1 MKSVLQKFGGALYTP
16 VLFTAFAGIMA
27 GLSIVF
33 KDANIMGSMASEGT
47 LWYSL
52 WYIIGEGA
60 WTIFRQMPLIFVVG
74 MPIALAK
81 KTPARAS
88 MEALLCFLTYNYYIN
103 TILTLY
109 GPRFG
114 VDLETSAGIT
124 QIAGITTFDMSIL
137 GAIIIALLTVYIHD
151 KFFDK
156 ELPEFIGTF
165 SGSVC
170 VYVIMFF
177 LLIPVALATVVIWP
191 KIQQIILSG
200 QNLILNTGTVGVGIY
215 TFLERFL
222 VPTGLHHLVYQP
234 FEYGDLVVAGGA
246 KAAWI
251 GTIEAARMGGAT
263 LASIFPAGG
272 YLMFGN
278 AKVFGTLG
286 MSLAFYATSKPEKR
300 KRTLG
305 LLIPITLTAILV
317 GVTEPFEFTFIF
329 IAPVLFF
336 IHAVL
341 AGIMSSIMFAL
352 GVAGDFGSGLINFAT
367 MNWLPLFKTHGGT
380 YLIQILIGL
389 SFTAVYFLVF
399 KFAIQKM
406 NLKTPGREEGEE
418 IKFYSK
424 KDAKNK
430 KDTKASDNEIGQDI
444 EGLLTCLGGEGNIV
458 EVSNCM
464 TRLRITL
471 KDENNTLSDT
481 EFKKYGAHG
490 VVKGKKAIQVVIGLK
505 VPNIREKLEKLIE
518 RERKVVNG

>member
-1 MKSVLQKFGGALYTP
+1 MKSALQKFGGALYTP

-33 KDANIMGSMASEGT
+33 KDPNLVGSLATEGN
-47 LWYSL
+47 LWYSI
-52 WYIIGEGA
+52 WHTIGEGA

-74 MPIALAK
+74 MPIALAQ

-88 MEALLCFLTYNYYIN
+88 MEALLCFLTYNYYIS
-103 TILTLY
+103 TILTSY
-109 GPRFG
+109 GSKFG
-114 VDLETSAGIT
+114 IDVETAAGIT
-124 QIAGITTFDMSIL
+124 KVAGITTFDMSIL

-151 KFFDK
+151 RFFDK

-177 LLIPVALATVVIWP
+177 LLIPVAFATVVIWP
-191 KIQQIILSG
+191 KIQQLIMSG
-200 QNLILNTGTVGVGIY
+200 QELIINTGTFGVGIY

-251 GTIEAARMGGAT
+251 ATIEAAKAGGGT

-272 YLMFGN
+272 YMMFGHS
-278 AKVFGTLG
+278 KIFGTLG
-286 MSLAFYATSKPEKR
+286 MSLAFYATAKPEKK

-305 LLIPITLTAILV
+305 LLIPITLTAMLV

-336 IHAVL
+336 VHAVL
-341 AGIMSSIMFAL
+341 AGTMSAIMFAF

-367 MNWLPLFKTHGGT
+367 LNWLPLFKVHGGT
-380 YLIQILIGL
+380 YLMQILIGL
-389 SFTAVYFLVF
+389 SFTVIYFVVF
-399 KFAIQKM
+399 KFAIQKFD
-406 NLKTPGREEGEE
+406 LKTPGREDGED

-424 KDAKNK
+424 KEFKDK
-430 KDTKASDNEIGQDI
+430 KQSKDEIGEEI
-444 EGLLTCLGGEGNIV
+444 AGLLTCLGGEENV
-458 EVSNCM
+458 LEVSNCM

-471 KDENNTLSDT
+471 KDENNTLNDT

-490 VVKGKKAIQVVIGLK
+490 IVKGKKSIQVIIGLK
-505 VPNIREKLEKLIE
+505 VPNVREKLEKLIE
-518 RERKVVNG
+518 RERTVTNG